1 MIFTT
6 ETHPQPPFE
15 PRENFLLPPSQ
26 QRYLI
31 HTSKSVRNIP
41 LPPVRP
47 LPKRPANP
55 NTILFALI
63 LLLFAIILSPA
74 HTSGYGFNSVN
85 QCIVH
90 YPGSLIISHHSKAT
104 IFYSDNH
111 CQCQSRLRS
120 RYLWP
125 RSAPYK
131 QLFESTT
138 ESTQAIKQ
146 VINHLVSI
154 QGQTNLIEWDSYLRR
169 FYRYATG
176 LTSTMIC
183 PHPYQS
189 SLKECKSY
197 AINHCSGILHH
208 QRTCLKSPLRRSS
221 WFCHDGVFGLYHAIY
236 EYIGHSCEE
245 KPCFPFEKHN
255 MGCV

>member
-1 MIFTT
+1 MHCLLSQLSHDFS
-6 ETHPQPPFE
+6 PFKGH
-15 PRENFLLPPSQ
+15 NFLF
-26 QRYLI
+26 R
-31 HTSKSVRNIP
+31 
-41 LPPVRP
+41 
-47 LPKRPANP
+47 
-55 NTILFALI
+55 
-63 LLLFAIILSPA
+63 
-74 HTSGYGFNSVN
+74 
-85 QCIVH
+85 
-90 YPGSLIISHHSKAT
+90 
-104 IFYSDNH
+104 DNH

-125 RSAPYK
+125 WSGPYK
-131 QLFESTT
+131 QLFKSTT

-146 VINHLVSI
+146 VINRLVSI

-221 WFCHDGVFGLYHAIY
+221 WFCHDGVFGPFHTIY

-255 MGCV
+255 MGCVWCLRRSTTHDPNSERKNCHSHQGHLFSTHKNQFFNYLAQSGWFELQTMENIIVQTIWQT